1 MNIQIRKIGFRIRIT
16 ERQMCPILFFLSSQN
31 LCKKNVAI
39 ERALCVGFD
48 ILFLSAD
55 LTVIKDYDILFFI
68 LFVGLK
74 YDLTG
79 VIISLVDLFIQVFA
93 LVLILIGN
101 HRCIRSHLI
110 PEFIGDLIGKVY
122 NLDFFLVYIEHH
134 GLHVFR
140 ITGKMHT
147 VRYDHTHRGTGLKAF
162 LPILFIAGSGKSKTV
177 CRLSHADC
185 RLQITGSCLQTDG
198 CLHILQC
205 HSLFCGKKHL
215 FLPAEILPVHRAS
228 VFFRNLRF
236 IGRKKCIQCHVFFQR
251 LRIGKALRTLRI
263 TAPAAK
269 GIPFFS
275 CGDF

>member
-1 MNIQIRKIGFRIRIT
+1 MNIQIRKIGFWIRVT

-39 ERALCVGFD
+39 KRALCIGFD

-55 LTVIKDYDILFFI
+55 LTVVKDHNIIFFVFSVGLEYNLTGI
-68 LFVGLK
+68 IIPLIDLFVQSFFLIFVVMGNHRRI
-74 YDLTG
+74 G
-79 VIISLVDLFIQVFA
+79 GHLVPE
-93 LVLILIGN
+93 LIGN
-101 HRCIRSHLI
+101 
-110 PEFIGDLIGKVY
+110 LIGKVY
-122 NLDFFLVYIEHH
+122 DLDFFLVYIEHH

-147 VRYDHTHRGTGLKAF
+147 VRYDHTHRGTGFKAF

-177 CRLSHADC
+177 CRLSHADR

-198 CLHILQC
+198 CLHILQR

-275 CGDF
+275 CGNF